1 MTEQRDPTLS
11 DPDQTPL
18 NAFSP
23 SSRIAE
29 LNEIDQKVSALLLSA
44 AEATGIL
51 SNDAQNVTSA
61 PKTLASAQARFTK
74 ASSAY
79 FATLSEIE
87 VRLRRQ
93 VYALEEAGLIEPGD
107 DKDTKAGRAL
117 GGGNITR
124 SSGGPL
130 DPSWLNARADN
141 TVDLT
146 MRRELISQAKIFL
159 QRMEAEKPV
168 VKTENTDS
176 QNVEMK
182 DDS

>member
-1 MTEQRDPTLS
+1 MAEPQESSRS
-11 DPDQTPL
+11 ASAL
-18 NAFSP
+18 NAFNP
-23 SSRIAE
+23 ASRIAE

-44 AEATGIL
+44 AEGTGIL
-51 SNDAQNVTSA
+51 SNDAQTVTAA

-117 GGGNITR
+117 GGGNTGR
-124 SSGGPL
+124 SGGGSL
-130 DPSWLNARADN
+130 DPSWLNARADDH
-141 TVDLT
+141 VDIT
-146 MRRELISQAKIFL
+146 IRRELVDQAKGFL
-159 QRMEAEKPV
+159 KRVEAGKPGL
-168 VKTENTDS
+168 KTEHTET
-176 QNVEMK
+176 QGVEMK
-182 DDS
+182 DGP